1 MVCLTHRSSDPWGR
15 CNIRHPP
22 KNLFKPKSR
31 EISFA
36 HNLLLSYLIVLEFCT
51 EHDSDT
57 VVLYAKFQNDWTSET
72 NVLDERDFAR
82 FEFKTY
88 FGPIS
93 YRIYRTGM
101 AWCSCCTSHEI
112 FTRFKFCY
120 DCATSDYTHIFQDYS
135 TGTGASHSIISI
147 YLK

>member
-1 MVCLTHRSSDPWGR
+1 MVCLTLRSSDPWGW
-15 CNIRHPP
+15 CNIRCPP
-22 KNLFKPKSR
+22 ENHFKPKSR

-57 VVLYAKFQNDWTSET
+57 VVLCANFQNYWTSET
-72 NVLDERDFAR
+72 NVLDERYFAR

-88 FGPIS
+88 FGRIS
-93 YRIYRTGM
+93 DWVYRTGM
-101 AWCSCCTSHEI
+101 AWCSCTSHEI

-120 DCATSDYTHIFQDYS
+120 DCATSDYTHIFQDYF
-135 TGTGASHSIISI
+135 TGTGTSHSIISI
-147 YLK
+147 